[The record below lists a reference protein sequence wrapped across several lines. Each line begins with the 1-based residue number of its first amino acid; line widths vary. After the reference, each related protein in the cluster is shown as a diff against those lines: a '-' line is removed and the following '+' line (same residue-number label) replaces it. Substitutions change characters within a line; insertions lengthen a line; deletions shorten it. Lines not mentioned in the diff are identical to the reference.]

1 MNEKSVYEQV
11 LEFKRKYPGTVAW
24 RLKRHCKVIDKHLNS
39 DERVLYA
46 FAAQKN
52 DNPLD
57 IISTYVV
64 VLTNKRLMLGRKRL
78 VFGYFLDAI
87 TPEMF
92 NDMNVIGCI
101 IWGKIHI
108 DTIKEYVTLSNI
120 SKRALPE
127 IETAVSS
134 YMMKKK
140 KEFAQQIRLKD
151 N

>member
-1 MNEKSVYEQV
+1 MNSNVYELV
-11 LEFKRKYPGTVAW
+11 KKFKKKYPGTVAW
-24 RLKRHCKVIDKHLNS
+24 RIKRHCKIIDKHLNP
-39 DERVLYA
+39 DEEIIYA

-52 DNPLD
+52 DNPID

-64 VLTNKRLMLGRKRL
+64 VLTNKRLMLARKRF
-78 VFGYFLDAI
+78 VFGYFLDSI
-87 TPEMF
+87 TPDMF
-92 NDMNVIGCI
+92 NDMSVIGCI
-101 IWGKIHI
+101 IWGKVHI

-140 KEFAQQIRLKD
+140 EELACGIKD

>member
-1 MNEKSVYEQV
+1 MDNKTVYELV
-11 LEFKRKYPGTVAW
+11 REFKRKYPATVAW
-24 RLKRHCKVIDKHLNS
+24 RIKRHCKIIEKHLNS
-39 DERVLYA
+39 DECVLYA
-46 FAAQKN
+46 FTAQKN
-52 DNPLD
+52 DNPFD

-64 VLTNKRLMLGRKRL
+64 VLTNKRLMLARKRFL
-78 VFGYFLDAI
+78 FGYFLDSI

-101 IWGKIHI
+101 FWGKIHI

-127 IETAVSS
+127 IETAISS

-140 KEFAQQIRLKD
+140 EEIACGKKD

>member
-1 MNEKSVYEQV
+1 MNQKSVYELV
-11 LEFKRKYPGTVAW
+11 KEFKKKYPSTVAW
-24 RLKRHCKVIDKHLNS
+24 RLKRHCKIIDKHLNS
-39 DERVLYA
+39 DEQVLYA

-52 DNPLD
+52 DNPFD
-57 IISTYVV
+57 IISTYVI

-78 VFGYFLDAI
+78 MFGYFLDSI

-92 NDMNVIGCI
+92 NDMNVIGAI

-120 SKRALPE
+120 SKKALPE

-140 KEFAQQIRLKD
+140 EELAYRQRD

>member
-1 MNEKSVYEQV
+1 MNDKNVYEKV
-11 LEFKRKYPGTVAW
+11 KDFKKKYPGTIAW
-24 RLKRHCKVIDKHLNS
+24 RIKRHCKIIDKHLNP
-39 DERVLYA
+39 DEKVLYA
-46 FAAQKN
+46 FVAQKN
-52 DNPLD
+52 DNPFD

-64 VLTNKRLMLGRKRL
+64 VLTNKRLMLARKRFL
-78 VFGYFLDAI
+78 FGYFLDSI

-101 IWGKIHI
+101 FWGKIHI

-127 IETAVSS
+127 IETAISS

-140 KEFAQQIRLKD
+140 EEIACGKKD